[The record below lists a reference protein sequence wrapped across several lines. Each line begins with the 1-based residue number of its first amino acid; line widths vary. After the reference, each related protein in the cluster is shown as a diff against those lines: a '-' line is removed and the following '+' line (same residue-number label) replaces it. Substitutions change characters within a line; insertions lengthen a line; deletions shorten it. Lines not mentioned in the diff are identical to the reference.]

1 LTIYQMGTVSFIVT
15 FSAGILLAGILA
27 FLLHVRLKKE
37 GELRI
42 KERCD
47 LAEREK
53 KLELEELSKRQELA
67 FEERMADLE
76 RQFKDRESEVRGRE
90 DEAVSALLSIEKE
103 RETLERRRSDLDEKL
118 EKFEATKDTHR
129 ELISEYRQ
137 RLQEIS
143 KTSSE
148 AAREQLLEMTRREC
162 EDEIREMKEELLG
175 RSEREFEEEARK
187 TLIACMQRL
196 SAAPHEDITAT
207 VVTLPN
213 DEMKGRIIGREG
225 RNIKSFE
232 SMTGTTLLIDETPDS
247 VLVSSFDPVR
257 RETARL
263 ALESLVKDG
272 RIHPS
277 SIEEAVK
284 RAEEE
289 VKQSV
294 VDSGEDALR
303 RLRLSRMHPEVVAN
317 LGRLRF
323 RLSNNQNSLEH
334 SVEVANLCSL
344 MASELGL
351 DTGIAKRC
359 GLLHDIGK
367 VLDQEH
373 EGSHALAGSYFLK
386 RLGSEDPKVINAV
399 AGHHA
404 EVPAESP
411 YVGLVMIA
419 DSVSALRPGVRA
431 DSLDGYLQRVHSLE
445 EIAASMEG
453 VREVYAIQAGR
464 EIRVIVCPKTI
475 SEPDAALLA
484 RKIRRRIEDELQ
496 YPGTIK
502 VTVVRENRFE
512 ETAK

>member
-1 LTIYQMGTVSFIVT
+1 MGTGLLLIAF
-15 FSAGILLAGILA
+15 FFGIILAGGVSV
-27 FLLHVRLKKE
+27 LLHVRFKE
-37 GELRI
+37 QRKAQLEEKCR
-42 KERCD
+42 
-47 LAEREK
+47 LAERAK
-53 KLELEELSKRQELA
+53 QLELEELTKRQELDFEKRKAELEQA
-67 FEERMADLE
+67 FKEREIEL
-76 RQFKDRESEVRGRE
+76 RGRE
-90 DEAVSALLSIEKE
+90 DEAVSALLNIEKD
-103 RETLERRRSDLDEKL
+103 RESLERRRGDLEEQF
-118 EKFEATKDTHR
+118 EKFEKSRDQSR
-129 ELISEYRQ
+129 EMISEYRN
-137 RLQEIS
+137 RLQEIGQM
-143 KTSSE
+143 TSE
-148 AAREQLLEMTRREC
+148 AAREQLLEMARRDC
-162 EDEIREMKEELLG
+162 EDEVRALKEDILG
-175 RSEREFEEEARK
+175 RSEREFEDEARK

-196 SAAPHEDITAT
+196 SASPHEDITAT
-207 VVTLPN
+207 TVTLPN
-213 DEMKGRIIGREG
+213 EEMKGRIIGREG

-247 VLVSSFDPVR
+247 VLISSFDPVR

-277 SIEEAVK
+277 SIEEAVR

-334 SVEVANLCSL
+334 SLEVANLCSL

-351 DTGIAKRC
+351 DTTIAKRC

-386 RLGSEDPKVINAV
+386 RLGNEDPRVINAV
-399 AGHHA
+399 AGHHG

-411 YVGLVMIA
+411 YVALVMVA
-419 DSVSALRPGVRA
+419 DSVSAMRPGVRA
-431 DSLDGYLQRVHSLE
+431 DSLDGYLQRVRSLE
-445 EIAASMEG
+445 QIASSIEG
-453 VREVYAIQAGR
+453 VTEAYAIQAGR

-484 RKIRRRIEDELQ
+484 RKIRRKIEDELQ

-502 VTVVRENRFE
+502 VTVVRESRFE